1 MEAAY
6 SPINNSHNIQRIVC
20 PKKKIRKD
28 KSSLR
33 GKRNIKMESTSDIKI
48 LRKLKTNMRVYNS

>member
-6 SPINNSHNIQRIVC
+6 SPINNNHTIQRIVC
-20 PKKKIRKD
+20 PKKKIKKD

-48 LRKLKTNMRVYNS
+48 LRKFTGYKY